1 MSENITLI
9 GDDATIEEVTLGTEK
24 TGDATKTLDELA
36 GGSVGSKKGKGGWII
51 TAKAAASSIFGD
63 LIVGDYFPADGDEI
77 PAVGDK
83 AQFVTATPL
92 LDSSGFSMSFSA
104 QEVDITLLRHRVKKY
119 RKGKAD
125 GEGSLEGV
133 FTLPETG
140 KANGLVNQ
148 FLKVVHK
155 SAAGVITVSEVN
167 SHPLYIRGVIRD
179 TSTAGEIYAFVFA
192 QIELFGVSLGGK
204 SGSNQAYTSKFRF
217 TGADPVYYEEEI
229 AA

>member
-1 MSENITLI
+1 
-9 GDDATIEEVTLGTEK
+9 
-24 TGDATKTLDELA
+24 
-36 GGSVGSKKGKGGWII
+36 VGSKAGKGGWII
-51 TAKAAASSIFGD
+51 TAKAATGSIFGG

-83 AQFVTATPL
+83 AKFVTASPL
-92 LDSSGFSMSFSA
+92 LDSSGWSATFSA
-104 QEVDITLLRHRVKKY
+104 SEVDVTLLRHKVKKY
-119 RKGKAD
+119 RKGKSD

-133 FTLPETG
+133 FSIPETG

-155 SAAGVITVSEVN
+155 TAAGVLTVSEVN

-179 TSTAGEIYAFVFA
+179 TSVAGEVYAFMFA
-192 QIELFGVSLGGK
+192 QIELFGVGLGGK

-217 TGADPVYYEEEI
+217 VGADPVYYELELP
-229 AA
+229 AAA